1 MTQPLGTEL
10 EQDQLDRVRRALDGI
25 MERVE
30 QYEQARQY
38 DSQNLWEADQDTREG
53 QILRQVGQEYDVN
66 YSSPVINAVA
76 NGMIIDGVMAT
87 RDTELGDD
95 GQPIADEQATATVN
109 AIWRAQQLGEFWP
122 TWQRNGLRDGD
133 AYVMLWPTADADL
146 EGELIEGERGVFT
159 RTRVTLDPEQL
170 NITYVDPLCSRL
182 FYNKENPR
190 IKDYFAYYWTVP
202 VQQAGDKRVTWRLN
216 IVRDDVIERYESAPT
231 ALGKEPK
238 AEDFGLYQPD
248 DDEEP
253 YDPTDEFTQ
262 PGEIVNPFGIVP
274 VWHLRTDVN
283 YGQPVH
289 LNAYAPQDAISEI
302 IEKML
307 TTMNFQAWPQA
318 YAIQEAERLTN
329 QMIREDPLAEDYDDG
344 LGDFDDDIDRDRAT
358 DGSDISN
365 ETGSDLTATPGG
377 FMVLK
382 GFKTVG
388 QLQAADPTT
397 FLEPWR
403 EFAKAASDTTDTPPW
418 TFRAVGAE
426 IPSGVALKIAS
437 APQTA
442 RRARCALLFGNQLG
456 DMLAFAAE
464 LCGAGELEVTVK
476 WAPFEIVDE
485 TERWTL
491 VKLRTDAGVPLKEA
505 LIMAGIPA
513 TEAEKWA
520 NEKIKA
526 DEQAFQRQQTL
537 AAKQPPEDK
546 PPAAE

>member
-1 MTQPLGTEL
+1 
-10 EQDQLDRVRRALDGI
+10 
-25 MERVE
+25 
-30 QYEQARQY
+30 
-38 DSQNLWEADQDTREG
+38 
-53 QILRQVGQEYDVN
+53 
-66 YSSPVINAVA
+66 
-76 NGMIIDGVMAT
+76 
-87 RDTELGDD
+87 
-95 GQPIADEQATATVN
+95 
-109 AIWRAQQLGEFWP
+109 
-122 TWQRNGLRDGD
+122 
-133 AYVMLWPTADADL
+133 
-146 EGELIEGERGVFT
+146 
-159 RTRVTLDPEQL
+159 
-170 NITYVDPLCSRL
+170 
-182 FYNKENPR
+182 
-190 IKDYFAYYWTVP
+190 
-202 VQQAGDKRVTWRLN
+202 
-216 IVRDDVIERYESAPT
+216 
-231 ALGKEPK
+231 
-238 AEDFGLYQPD
+238 
-248 DDEEP
+248 
-253 YDPTDEFTQ
+253 
-262 PGEIVNPFGIVP
+262 
-274 VWHLRTDVN
+274 
-283 YGQPVH
+283 
-289 LNAYAPQDAISEI
+289 
-302 IEKML
+302 
-307 TTMNFQAWPQA
+307 
-318 YAIQEAERLTN
+318 
-329 QMIREDPLAEDYDDG
+329 
-344 LGDFDDDIDRDRAT
+344 
-358 DGSDISN
+358 
-365 ETGSDLTATPGG
+365 
-377 FMVLK
+377 MVLK

-520 NEKIKA
+520 NEKTKA
-526 DEQAFQRQQTL
+526 DEQAFQRQQQL